1 MGGGN
6 RGERFSKDMLRVTV
20 VRRSIEGVD
29 AQVDGST
36 TGLGRPVGL
45 DGVVEL
51 GETGC
56 AVDDRRSAQT
66 ILWDCARAW
75 GWCEGR
81 GGCARLVERDLWD
94 WCWHFVLVVGVA
106 VDEER
111 CEKKNR
117 G

>member
-6 RGERFSKDMLRVTV
+6 RGERFSKDMFRVTV
-20 VRRSIEGVD
+20 VRRGIEGVD

-36 TGLGRPVGL
+36 TGLGGPVSL

-56 AVDDRRSAQT
+56 T
-66 ILWDCARAW
+66 
-75 GWCEGR
+75 
-81 GGCARLVERDLWD
+81 
-94 WCWHFVLVVGVA
+94 
-106 VDEER
+106 VDE
-111 CEKKNR
+111 